1 MKRFLEV
8 IFEQFTIFLEHGKA
22 PKSIEPDSKE
32 EIKNNLELALY
43 KKAAVHVI
51 YGDRSFTG
59 DIVKYD
65 TDRQRIIMKNFKR
78 QGQVTS
84 IIKIEDIKK
93 VTLVPDS
100 IKTSQQQ
107 TKG

>member
-8 IFEQFTIFLEHGKA
+8 ILEQVNIFFGNSKA
-22 PKSIEPDSKE
+22 PKTIEPDSKE
-32 EIKNNLELALY
+32 DIKNNLELALY
-43 KKAAVHVI
+43 KKAAIHVI
-51 YGDRSFTG
+51 YNDRSFTG

-78 QGQVTS
+78 QVTS

>member
-8 IFEQFTIFLEHGKA
+8 ILEQVNIFLGNSKA
-22 PKSIEPDSKE
+22 PKTIEPDSKE
-32 EIKNNLELALY
+32 DIKNNLELALY

-65 TDRQRIIMKNFKR
+65 TDRQRIIIKNFKR
-78 QGQVTS
+78 QVTS

>member
-8 IFEQFTIFLEHGKA
+8 ILEQVNIFLGNSKA
-22 PKSIEPDSKE
+22 PKTIEPDSKE
-32 EIKNNLELALY
+32 DIKNNLELALY

-78 QGQVTS
+78 QVTS
-84 IIKIEDIKK
+84 IIKIEDINK

>member
-8 IFEQFTIFLEHGKA
+8 ILEQVNIFLGNSKA
-22 PKSIEPDSKE
+22 PKTIEPDSKE
-32 EIKNNLELALY
+32 DIKNNLELALY

-65 TDRQRIIMKNFKR
+65 TNRQRIIIKNFKR
-78 QGQVTS
+78 QVTS
-84 IIKIEDIKK
+84 IIKIEDINK

>member
-8 IFEQFTIFLEHGKA
+8 ILEQVNIFLGNSKA
-22 PKSIEPDSKE
+22 PKTIEPDSKE

-43 KKAAVHVI
+43 KKAAIHVI
-51 YGDRSFTG
+51 YNDRSFTG

-65 TDRQRIIMKNFKR
+65 KERQRIIMKNFKR
-78 QGQVTS
+78 QVTS

>member
-8 IFEQFTIFLEHGKA
+8 ILEQVNIFLGNSKA
-22 PKSIEPDSKE
+22 PNTIEPDSKE

-43 KKAAVHVI
+43 KKAAIHVI
-51 YGDRSFTG
+51 YADRSFTG

-65 TDRQRIIMKNFKR
+65 KERQRIIMKNFKR
-78 QGQVTS
+78 RVTS
-84 IIKIEDIKK
+84 IINIQDIKK
-93 VTLVPDS
+93 ITLVPES
-100 IKTSQQQ
+100 VKTSQKQ

>member
-8 IFEQFTIFLEHGKA
+8 ILEQVNIFLGNSKA
-22 PKSIEPDSKE
+22 PKTIEPDSKE

-43 KKAAVHVI
+43 KKAAIHVI
-51 YGDRSFTG
+51 YNDRSFTG

-65 TDRQRIIMKNFKR
+65 KERQRIIMKNFKR
-78 QGQVTS
+78 QVTS
-84 IIKIEDIKK
+84 IIKIEDINK

>member
-1 MKRFLEV
+1 MKRFLAV
-8 IFEQFTIFLEHGKA
+8 IFEQITVFLEHGKA

-32 EIKNNLELALY
+32 DIKNNLELALY

-78 QGQVTS
+78 QVTS
-84 IIKIEDIKK
+84 IINIQDIKK
-93 VTLVPDS
+93 ITLVPES
-100 IKTSQQQ
+100 VKNSQKQIK
-107 TKG
+107 G

>member
-8 IFEQFTIFLEHGKA
+8 IFEQITVFLEHGKT

-32 EIKNNLELALY
+32 DIKNNLELALY

-65 TDRQRIIMKNFKR
+65 TDRQRIIIKNFKR
-78 QGQVTS
+78 QVTS

>member
-8 IFEQFTIFLEHGKA
+8 IFEHITFFLEHGKA
-22 PKSIEPDSKE
+22 PKSIESDSKE

-59 DIVKYD
+59 DIVKYE
-65 TDRQRIIMKNFKR
+65 TDHQRIIMKNFKH
-78 QGQVTS
+78 QVTS

-93 VTLVPDS
+93 ITLVPDS

>member
-8 IFEQFTIFLEHGKA
+8 ILEQVNIFLGNSKA
-22 PKSIEPDSKE
+22 PKIIEPDSKE

-43 KKAAVHVI
+43 KKAAIHVI

-59 DIVKYD
+59 DIIKYD
-65 TDRQRIIMKNFKR
+65 TERQRLIMKNFKR
-78 QGQVTS
+78 RVTS
-84 IIKIEDIKK
+84 IIKVQDIKK
-93 VTLVPDS
+93 ITLVPES
-100 IKTSQQQ
+100 VKNSQKQ

>member
-8 IFEQFTIFLEHGKA
+8 ILEQVNIFLGNSKA

-32 EIKNNLELALY
+32 DIKNNLELALY
-43 KKAAVHVI
+43 KKDAVHVI

-78 QGQVTS
+78 QVTS

>member
-8 IFEQFTIFLEHGKA
+8 ILEQVNIFLGNSKA
-22 PKSIEPDSKE
+22 SKTIEPDSKE

-43 KKAAVHVI
+43 KKAAIHVI
-51 YGDRSFTG
+51 YADRSFTG

-65 TDRQRIIMKNFKR
+65 KERQRIIMKNFKR
-78 QGQVTS
+78 RVTS
-84 IIKIEDIKK
+84 IINIQDIKK
-93 VTLVPDS
+93 ITLVPES
-100 IKTSQQQ
+100 VKTSQKQ

>member
-8 IFEQFTIFLEHGKA
+8 ILEQIHIFLGNDKA
-22 PKSIEPDSKE
+22 LKPIESDSRE

-43 KKAAVHVI
+43 KKAAIHVI
-51 YGDRSFTG
+51 YSNRSFTG

-65 TDRQRIIMKNFKR
+65 TDQQRIIMKNFKR
-78 QGQVTS
+78 RVTS
-84 IIKIEDIKK
+84 IINIEDIKK
-93 VTLVPDS
+93 ITLVPES
-100 IKTSQQQ
+100 VKTSQKQ

>member
-1 MKRFLEV
+1 MKRFLAV
-8 IFEQFTIFLEHGKA
+8 IFEQITVFLEHGKA

-32 EIKNNLELALY
+32 DIKNNLELALY

-78 QGQVTS
+78 RVTS
-84 IIKIEDIKK
+84 IINIQDIKK
-93 VTLVPDS
+93 ITLVPES
-100 IKTSQQQ
+100 VKNSQKQIK
-107 TKG
+107 G